1 MIQDP
6 HLLDTLIARR
16 STPAGC
22 LTAPAPDDTTLR
34 RILQA
39 AESAPDHGGLRPW
52 RFLVI
57 RGAALD
63 RLGEVFVE
71 ACRRRVPDASD
82 AMLERERLRA
92 LRPPLIIAAIARVEP
107 EQEKIPEIEQLL
119 AAGAATHQV
128 VLAAEASGFGVVWLT
143 GKRVYDPYVQG
154 ELGLTEN
161 ERLIGLINVGSC
173 KDTAATTP
181 RKRREAPLSL
191 WEGPDEVRP
200 AF

>member
-6 HLLDTLIARR
+6 LLLDALTGRR

-22 LTAPAPDDTTLR
+22 LTAPAPDDTTLQ

-57 RGAALD
+57 RDNALD

-71 ACRRRVPDASD
+71 AYRRRVPEATE
-82 AMLERERLRA
+82 ANLERERLRA
-92 LRPPLIIAAIARVEP
+92 LRPPLIVAAIARVDP
-107 EQEKIPEIEQLL
+107 GHAKIPEIEQLL

-128 VLAAEASGFGVVWLT
+128 VLASAALGFGVVWLT
-143 GKRVYDPYVQG
+143 GERVYDAHVQSA
-154 ELGLTEN
+154 LGLSAD
-161 ERLIGLINVGSC
+161 ERLIGLVNIGTRKESAPANG
-173 KDTAATTP
+173 
-181 RKRREAPLSL
+181 RKRQAAPLDF
-191 WEGPDEVRP
+191 WEGPGDR
-200 AF
+200 